1 MKNMFDDIVIPTTST
16 ASDKN
21 VEVINKDK
29 PIITNN
35 RLVKASL
42 ITKEL
47 TAPEWLI
54 KGVIPSDGLLEFIG
68 ASGSYK
74 SFIVLDLMFCISSGI
89 NYHGKKAK
97 KGVVVYIAGEG
108 VNGAKIRLRG
118 LELHYNI
125 EDYEF
130 YILPMPSNLI
140 DENEIIKLTNEIKE
154 ISNDISMVMFDTLHR
169 NSAGAKE
176 DSADDWASILK
187 NMDKHLRQ
195 VSKIVAWV
203 HHTGISETAGKRGR
217 GTSSRYA
224 SVETQ
229 ILIEKTDTAYARI
242 SNTKQKDGEEFE
254 PFSFEFEN
262 IETGLLNED
271 LEPITTLYPKLSNRA
286 EQRTSKIKKEH
297 YDLIGCL
304 RTIIQQNGTPINDEL
319 KEREGIKEGR
329 FCLVSEWRDEALK
342 VITSSGDTDPKKQR
356 DAKVKS
362 FTRCKKLL
370 IGEKMINEYDNF
382 VYIVDD
388 CEFTQWTNGQTRT
401 K

>member
-1 MKNMFDDIVIPTTST
+1 MKNMFDDIEIPTST

-21 VEVINKDK
+21 AEVIVNKDTL
-29 PIITNN
+29 IISNN

-47 TAPEWLI
+47 TASEWLI

-154 ISNDISMVMFDTLHR
+154 ISNDVSMIMFDTLHR